1 MLSLRSRLLI
11 SYAYLVLLLLVALVT
26 GMLSLRWVVDELDAV
41 AERNGGLQA
50 TADILDAVRRESDV
64 LVRRAALGTG
74 VEADELRAARAP
86 EPEGIPPAA
95 HPVDE
100 SWPDEVR
107 ELLGLHAA
115 HVRRFETVPIEDVSA
130 AAESLTGIEVHASA
144 LLRQR
149 QRDLRAAGIESR
161 ARARAA
167 TYLLGVLMV
176 VGLLS
181 YLVLARML
189 QNLLLG
195 RVQGLVEVTDAIA
208 AGERKRR
215 ADATID
221 DELGRVAR
229 FINQALD
236 QEQRI
241 AALAQGRL
249 AEQRELLVSLV
260 RRLDRPTTVVGIDG
274 AIIASTMSTQEQ
286 TSLEKL
292 TPEIRR
298 AAKVLLDRKFL
309 SADEL
314 TTEVLERSTG
324 RAFWIRALAGGR
336 GRVVGWLATSSQVAP
351 REAHT

>member
-1 MLSLRSRLLI
+1 MVSLRSRLLV
-11 SYAYLVLLLLVALVT
+11 SYGYLVVLLLVALAT
-26 GMLSLRWVVDELDAV
+26 GMVSLRWVVDDLDAV

-50 TADILDAVRRESDV
+50 TADVLDAVRRESTL
-64 LVRRAALGTG
+64 LVHEAARGRG
-74 VEADELRAARAP
+74 VEANELEAARGFQRQDP
-86 EPEGIPPAA
+86 RPMTEAA
-95 HPVDE
+95 GDA
-100 SWPDEVR
+100 WTAEVH
-107 ELLGLHAA
+107 ELLELHAMHA
-115 HVRRFETVPIEDVSA
+115 RRFERVAFEEVSA
-130 AAESLTGIEVHASA
+130 AAESLTEIEQHASA
-144 LLRQR
+144 LLRRMHRELQ
-149 QRDLRAAGIESR
+149 AAGVEAR
-161 ARARAA
+161 ARARVA
-167 TYLLGVLMV
+167 THVLGVLMV
-176 VGLLS
+176 IGLLS

-236 QEQRI
+236 HEQRI

-260 RRLDRPTTVVGIDG
+260 RRLDHPTTVVGIDG
-274 AIIASTMSTQEQ
+274 AIIASTMSVQEQ
-286 TSLEKL
+286 ASLETL

-324 RAFWIRALAGGR
+324 RAFSIRALAGGP
-336 GRVVGWLATSSQVAP
+336 GRVVGWLATSTTP
-351 REAHT
+351 PDG

>member
-1 MLSLRSRLLI
+1 MLSLRSRLLV
-11 SYAYLVLLLLVALVT
+11 SYGYLVLLLLGALAA

-41 AERNGGLQA
+41 AERNGDLQA
-50 TADILDAVRRESDV
+50 TADVLDAVRRESNL
-64 LVRRAALGTG
+64 LVGRAALGEG
-74 VEADELRAARAP
+74 VGASELAVARAP
-86 EPEGIPPAA
+86 DPRAPPPSTGA
-95 HPVDE
+95 VDE
-100 SWPDEVR
+100 AWPA
-107 ELLGLHAA
+107 ELHQLVALHTA
-115 HVRRFETVPIEDVSA
+115 HVRRFESVTFEDVTA
-130 AAESLTGIEVHASA
+130 AAESLAEIEQHASA

-149 QRDLRAAGIESR
+149 QRELRTAGIEAR
-161 ARARAA
+161 TRARAA

-176 VGLLS
+176 IGILS

-189 QNLLLG
+189 QSLLLE
-195 RVQGLVEVTDAIA
+195 RVQGLVDVTDAIA

-215 ADATID
+215 ADATFD

-236 QEQRI
+236 HEQRI
-241 AALAQGRL
+241 AALAEGRL

-298 AAKVLLDRKFL
+298 AAKVLLDRKFV

-324 RAFWIRALAGGR
+324 RAFSIRALAGGP
-336 GRVVGWLATSSQVAP
+336 GRVVGWLATSSEVAP
-351 REAHT
+351 RETRT